1 MKFQRILVP
10 LASVTLVAAAYH
22 YYRWPGVAV
31 AMGALV
37 MWLLLHFTRMMQVLK
52 RAANRPIGHVGSAVM
67 LNAKLRPGVMLLH
80 VVAMTKS
87 LGALQSVQ
95 GEQPEL
101 YRWTD
106 GTQSH
111 VTCEFLH
118 GKLKN
123 WELVRPV
130 QADEGQADSENGAG
144 LSPAP

>member
-1 MKFQRILVP
+1 MQFQRILVP

-37 MWLLLHFTRMMQVLK
+37 MWLLLHFTHMMQVLK

-67 LNAKLRPGVMLLH
+67 LNAKLRPGVTLLH

-130 QADEGQADSENGAG
+130 QADEGQTDIENGAG